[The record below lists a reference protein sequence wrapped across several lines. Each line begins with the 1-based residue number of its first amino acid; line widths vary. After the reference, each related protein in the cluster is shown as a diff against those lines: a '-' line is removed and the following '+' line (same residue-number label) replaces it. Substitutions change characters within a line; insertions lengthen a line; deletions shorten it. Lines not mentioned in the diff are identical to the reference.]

1 MSKKKLERLFYWLLS
16 LPPHSFNSQQ
26 GSMSTK
32 YSAPRRRKTLPYPSP
47 PSSIDSVSSCSSFSS
62 QESLSTPSSSPT
74 EPTFTKH
81 FSHEP
86 EIKNAL
92 DYSIPPPTAQFFHS
106 ERVSK
111 PPKKFTKKEE
121 WKLWYS
127 ANFGTN
133 LLEPVSIPLDLFV
146 MRWKVADSSS
156 TFSRVVGKHF
166 TSSVSLALSPAR
178 FDRIWADTRRYWTDL
193 LCLSILVL
201 TYIALSRFLKLS
213 TLARIGSRI
222 QFYATGAVGGIVE
235 KSTLL

>member
-1 MSKKKLERLFYWLLS
+1 
-16 LPPHSFNSQQ
+16 
-26 GSMSTK
+26 MSTK

-47 PSSIDSVSSCSSFSS
+47 PSSIGSVSSCSSFSS

-86 EIKNAL
+86 DIKNAL

-121 WKLWYS
+121 WMLWYS

-133 LLEPVSIPLDLFV
+133 LLEPWENILLHLLF
-146 MRWKVADSSS
+146 
-156 TFSRVVGKHF
+156 
-166 TSSVSLALSPAR
+166 
-178 FDRIWADTRRYWTDL
+178 
-193 LCLSILVL
+193 LSILVL